1 MSQDLLTN
9 KISDFVIKWR
19 WPLIIFNIL
28 LVVGLFMG
36 MAQRGQKFQAHTDY
50 MKKILENPLEKQEG
64 YQGEKPIF
72 DKDYHVWFE
81 HDNPDLVAFDEFQ
94 KIYSK
99 EDNMMM
105 VVRSKS
111 GDIFT
116 NENLASLKQLVE
128 KSWMIPYVS
137 RVDGL
142 TNFSYTTVEKE
153 DLDEEEIAEGLEP
166 VDNLVVE
173 DFIATLPL
181 SDAQLKEKKRLALS
195 DKLMPKFLISEKTD
209 ITQITL
215 RAIIPADFP
224 DGFSEATNGARAIRD
239 SIMAHNPDLEI
250 KLAGTVPLNNAFEEF
265 AMRDMST
272 MIPIMFLIIMIILVL
287 TLKSFWGV
295 VLPMGLLI
303 TSVMFPVFLFVGWL
317 NFSLTNATV
326 NVIQILVAVAIAD
339 SVHVL
344 AVFYKQIRQ
353 GKSKQEAVR
362 VTIHKNFIACLI
374 TSVTTA
380 IGFYSLLTQSLPPFQ
395 DLGLFAGT
403 GTLYAFYASLFTM
416 PALLLV
422 LPIRTHVGVN
432 KLKEKGSSERT
443 SNLIEKFEH
452 GINKNQV
459 LIRWSSLIVATA
471 AVGLITLIEM
481 DSTALKFFKK
491 TTEFRQ
497 ATEYIDQNI
506 IGTNPVEF
514 NFDSGEKDGIYSPEF
529 LQKVEKFVDH
539 IDTNKEGYYI
549 TYTSSIVDVIK
560 RLNKTMNGDSEEFW
574 NLPVKD
580 SVVAEGDT
588 ITAKQLI
595 TQYMLLYAMSL
606 PQGMDLNNQ
615 ISLDNRY
622 LRVTAFMKTASSK
635 EQVAAGERLNDW
647 IQTNIPEVKARAV
660 GVPMMFGRLMSAAI
674 PGMMLSLV
682 ISLILIT
689 IVLGITFKSFKVAL
703 FSMIPNIWP
712 IVMIFGVVGLSGYVV
727 NLSVAIVGMI
737 TLGIAVD
744 DSVHFLVKYLMARR
758 NGLDKDESISRT
770 FHQVGGPLFFTS
782 VILVA
787 GFGVLMLSEFALNSD
802 LGMFC
807 SAVIALALYADFI
820 VLPAF
825 LLKFDHGQIGKNI
838 KDM

>member
-1 MSQDLLTN
+1 MSQDKLTHR
-9 KISDFVIKWR
+9 ISDFVIRFK
-19 WPLIIFNIL
+19 WPLILLNIL
-28 LVVGLFMG
+28 IMGALFFG
-36 MAQRGQKFQAHTDY
+36 MAQRGQRFAEHTEY
-50 MKKILENPLEKQEG
+50 MKHILTNPLDKKEN
-64 YQGEKPIF
+64 YVAEKPIF

-81 HDNPDLVAFDEFQ
+81 HDNPDLVEYDAFQ
-94 KIYSK
+94 KIYAK

-116 NENLASLKQLVE
+116 NENLQSLKDLVQGA
-128 KSWMIPYVS
+128 WTIPYIS

-153 DLDEEEIAEGLEP
+153 ELSEEEIAEGLEP
-166 VDNLVVE
+166 VDNLIVE
-173 DFIATLPL
+173 DFIETLPL
-181 SDAQLKEKKRLALS
+181 SPEELKEKKHLALT
-195 DKLMPKFLISEKTD
+195 DHLMPKFLISQKAD
-209 ITQITL
+209 LTQITL
-215 RAIIPADFP
+215 RAIIPSDFP
-224 DGFSEATNGARAIRD
+224 DGFSQATLGARALRD
-239 SIMAHNPDLEI
+239 SIMKLNPDLEI

-265 AMRDMST
+265 AVRDMST
-272 MIPIMFLIIMIILVL
+272 MLPIMFLIIMLILVI
-287 TLKSFWGV
+287 TLRSFWGV
-295 VLPMGLLI
+295 ILPMGLLA
-303 TSVMFPVFLFVGWL
+303 TSVLFPVFLFIGWL
-317 NFSLTNATV
+317 DFSLTNATV

-344 AVFYKQIRQ
+344 AVFYKAIRQ
-353 GKSKQEAVR
+353 GKTKAEAVKI
-362 VTIHKNFIACLI
+362 TIHKNFIACLI
-374 TSVTTA
+374 TTVTTA

-422 LPIRTHVGVN
+422 LPIKTHVGIN
-432 KLKEKGSSERT
+432 KLEEKGTQEKT
-443 SNLIEKFEH
+443 SKLIVSLESW
-452 GINKNQV
+452 ISRNQAM
-459 LIRWSSLIVATA
+459 IRWSSMGVGVI
-471 AVGLITLIEM
+471 AVFLITLIEM

-497 ATEYIDQNI
+497 ATEYIDNNI

-514 NFDSGEKDGIYSPEF
+514 NFDSGEKDGIYDPKF
-529 LQKVEKFVDH
+529 LQKVEKFVNH
-539 IDTNKEGYYI
+539 IEANPDKYYI

-560 RLNKTMNGDSEEFW
+560 RLNKTMNGDDEAYW
-574 NLPVKD
+574 KLPVKD

-588 ITAKQLI
+588 ISAKKLI
-595 TQYMLLYAMSL
+595 TQYMLLYTMSL

-622 LRVTAFMKTASSK
+622 LRVTGFMTSESSK
-635 EQVAAGERLNDW
+635 EQVKAGEDLNAW
-647 IQTNIPEVKARAV
+647 IQENMPEVQARAV
-660 GVPMMFGRLMSAAI
+660 GVPMMFGRLMTAAI
-674 PGMMLSLV
+674 PGMMFSLV
-682 ISLILIT
+682 VSLILIT
-689 IVLGITFKSFKVAL
+689 IVLGLTFRSVKVAL
-703 FSMIPNIWP
+703 FSMIPNVWP

-758 NGLDKDESISRT
+758 NGLDKDASINQT
-770 FHQVGGPLFFTS
+770 FHQVGGPLLFTS

-787 GFGVLMLSEFALNSD
+787 GFGVLMLSEFSLNSD

-825 LLKFDHGQIGKNI
+825 LLKFDQGQLGSKV